1 MDHNSGNRN
10 KVRSQKNVTILSTG
24 ISSIVK
30 LLIKKGEPFNS
41 TYFFLS
47 YVKLRENFVSNL
59 SDEPLFMCL
68 TLQEIPDFNRRGRP
82 SRFGPG
88 Q

>member
-30 LLIKKGEPFNS
+30 LLIVRGNR
-41 TYFFLS
+41 LI
-47 YVKLRENFVSNL
+47 VSNL
-59 SDEPLFMCL
+59 SDESLFMCL

>member
-1 MDHNSGNRN
+1 VDHNSGNRN

-30 LLIKKGEPFNS
+30 LLIVRGNR
-41 TYFFLS
+41 LI
-47 YVKLRENFVSNL
+47 VSNL
-59 SDEPLFMCL
+59 SDESLFMCL